1 MSTLPLKSRILTIL
15 QCCMALIYVSA
26 LLAYALCQPT
36 IASFTLFS
44 LILFITILTLYF
56 VASHLI
62 QKRLNALTCIIQYCS
77 AYNEESPPPSC
88 DSRDLTQLKDAISKL
103 IARNESLLEQ
113 EQMLFKE
120 AAHELKSPIAIM
132 NSRLALY
139 KEESD
144 YEKGQFVQ
152 ELSSDIKRITNV
164 LRELLFIKSVR
175 SELNDAHN
183 AVDIVAQ
190 CDTLHEEFMP
200 IVKQRNLEVEPIRH
214 GSFTITTNEK
224 ALQSI
229 LLALFE
235 NIFIHAKE
243 GSKITV
249 EVDAVAR
256 TLTITNA
263 IDSKPS
269 EVMLFPS
276 HIGMQIIKRLT
287 PLVNANC
294 HVQKQESH
302 FITTLQFS

>member
-1 MSTLPLKSRILTIL
+1 MSTLPLKSRILFIVQLCIGFVYSSTLLVYAFLHPLNTSFALFAVIL
-15 QCCMALIYVSA
+15 LLSVLICY
-26 LLAYALCQPT
+26 
-36 IASFTLFS
+36 FT
-44 LILFITILTLYF
+44 
-56 VASHLI
+56 ASHLI
-62 QKRLNALTCIIQYCS
+62 KKRLNALTCIIQYCS